1 MKIKPIYNTMTFA
14 EIFETSDK
22 FLADWLANPLHV
34 TSISDKDITN
44 LYYLLYAKYGN
55 SPIANMDVNQFKYK
69 VFAIIFQ
76 YGPTWV
82 KRLDIQDKL
91 RSLTEEELMLG
102 TKAINNHAYNPSSDP
117 STSTLSE
124 LEYINEQN
132 TTNYKRSKLEAY
144 SSLINLLKSDVT
156 EEFLRRFKVCFK
168 VFASFENPLIYV
180 TEVEEGENNDTI

>member
-14 EIFETSDK
+14 EVFETSDD
-22 FLADWLANPLHV
+22 FVTEWLANPLHV
-34 TSISDKDITN
+34 ADIEEDDITK
-44 LYYLLYAKYGN
+44 LFYLLYAKYGN

-76 YGPTWV
+76 YGPTWI

-91 RSLTEEELMLG
+91 RSLTEDELLLG

-117 STSTLSE
+117 STGTLTE

-132 TTNYKRSKLEAY
+132 TTNYKRSKLDAY
-144 SSLINLLKSDVT
+144 SNLIDLLKSDVT

-180 TEVEEGENNDTI
+180 TEIEEDEE